1 MKIAITLAALLSVA
15 ACMPTPEPVVE
26 PSNVDPQGLKGPY
39 TNAIRGPW
47 TNGLKGPYAAVKRS
61 GAESKQIKGPYVSTI
76 DQSADKPSD
85 IDSRGLA
92 DEAALDTRDNSNV
105 LEKKANTCGS
115 EATCLGHRCVFFEC
129 SEAPGRPCV
138 KHYTG
143 KSC

>member
-15 ACMPTPEPVVE
+15 ASMPTPESGVE

-61 GAESKQIKGPYVSTI
+61 DAESRQIKGPYVSTI
-76 DQSADKPSD
+76 DQSAEKPSD

-92 DEAALDTRDNSNV
+92 DDAALDTRDNSKV
-105 LEKKANTCGS
+105 PEKKAD
-115 EATCLGHRCVFFEC
+115 EC
-129 SEAPGRPCV
+129 ITKPCPPCHSCIQV
-138 KHYTG
+138 CWPPTE
-143 KSC
+143 KS